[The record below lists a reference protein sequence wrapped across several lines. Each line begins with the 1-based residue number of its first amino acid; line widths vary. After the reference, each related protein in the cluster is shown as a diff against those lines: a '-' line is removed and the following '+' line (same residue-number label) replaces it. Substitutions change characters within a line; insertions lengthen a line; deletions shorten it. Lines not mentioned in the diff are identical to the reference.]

1 MRCSLCISY
10 VGKTT
15 FSILRHIHYCIH
27 GHYAQCKTFVKSH
40 SVSCLIFMFLLFQVS
55 QSFFSRTSLV
65 IQLTP
70 GHARKGT
77 VTLALQQLTMTT
89 SVTKTSMEI
98 RAAHNCAQ
106 PENIM
111 KLFEHLNET
120 STVLWPHCVL
130 LVTLVKNL

>member
-1 MRCSLCISY
+1 MSCPTISLIYVFDIS
-10 VGKTT
+10 GKPKFIFKNF
-15 FSILRHIHYCIH
+15 FSI
-27 GHYAQCKTFVKSH
+27 
-40 SVSCLIFMFLLFQVS
+40 
-55 QSFFSRTSLV
+55 

-70 GHARKGT
+70 GHARKTT

-89 SVTKTSMEI
+89 SMTKTATEI

-106 PENIM
+106 PKNLI
-111 KLFEHLNET
+111 KLFEHLNEA